1 MWFQKVFLPTVKGY
15 WKFQRE
21 GVSEKGTNFKGK
33 YEPKLESRR
42 DFFLGGGGGLNKK
55 TCIGGVWIFRVTTHN
70 TLNGPSF
77 SFN

>member
-1 MWFQKVFLPTVKGY
+1 MCGY
-15 WKFQRE
+15 QLLGGLLKILRGRGGSLKSQ
-21 GVSEKGTNFKGK
+21 TFKGK

-42 DFFLGGGGGLNKK
+42 DFFFGRGGGLNKK